1 MARKVNPLTLV
12 RALEKFIAAVD
23 RGFKIESVTQHEGG
37 ARLVLTADAALVRA
51 TFPAA
56 RSEAA
61 YTPGEQIIEG
71 SAEIYD
77 GETRLTLTVRGT
89 ETVPTVERVLTST
102 EDTDLHG
109 LGVWPTESNR
119 RLWNIA
125 RFAQVRAAV
134 VVSDIPALRKLGVWV
149 EPAADTV
156 EATV

>member
-1 MARKVNPLTLV
+1 MARKINPLTILG
-12 RALEKFIAAVD
+12 ALEKFLGSIPE
-23 RGFKIESVTQHEGG
+23 GFKVESVTQHEGG

-89 ETVPTVERVLTST
+89 ETVPTVKRWIRAEGKV
-102 EDTDLHG
+102 DLYAF
-109 LGVWPTESNR
+109 GVWHAETGR
-119 RLWNIA
+119 RLWNVESEIA
-125 RFAQVRAAV
+125 HVTVR
-134 VVSDIPALRKLGVWV
+134 VSDLPALR
-149 EPAADTV
+149 AALDIVSETEA